1 MSSSTDVDMNMNTSM
16 NTTTARNSGI
26 NNTNSSNN
34 NNNSNNNTMKRRAM
48 PRRKHKPKPIQNREG
63 RNTNSNNNNKPAAGG
78 RFGGGRGQGRLW
90 QLPEDAIHNYT
101 TWIQEKPEEDRT
113 PNEERFLWKCMI
125 RSLGVISLNNN
136 NNNGNNNNARI
147 NRQER
152 IHEFVDRL
160 GAKEPIERTANEDQF
175 VRMYYKRR
183 NKRKAQRNQHKKQQ
197 HQQSELNH
205 DTCKTQAVQTFSWM
219 RNAGSTSDGNNIN
232 SNNNNNNN
240 SDIENVHNNRT
251 NSNINI
257 NITSGNHKNNQ
268 RGLEPMASL
277 ESLRESMKKMG
288 LSSDKLKQVR
298 FAD

>member
-1 MSSSTDVDMNMNTSM
+1 
-16 NTTTARNSGI
+16 
-26 NNTNSSNN
+26 
-34 NNNSNNNTMKRRAM
+34 M
-48 PRRKHKPKPIQNREG
+48 PRRKHKPKSIQKREG
-63 RNTNSNNNNKPAAGG
+63 RNTNNSINNSNKKTAAGV
-78 RFGGGRGQGRLW
+78 RFGGGRGQRRLW

-136 NNNGNNNNARI
+136 SGNSNARM

-152 IHEFVDRL
+152 IREFVDRL

-183 NKRKAQRNQHKKQQ
+183 NKRKAQRNQHKKQHQ
-197 HQQSELNH
+197 HHHHQSELYH
-205 DTCKTQAVQTFSWM
+205 DACKTQAVQTFSWI
-219 RNAGSTSDGNNIN
+219 RNAGSTSDDNI
-232 SNNNNNNN
+232 SNNNNN

-251 NSNINI
+251 NASINI
-257 NITSGNHKNNQ
+257 SSGNHKNTNKNFNKNNQ